1 MRHLLGIEGLSLADF
16 ELLLNNSK
24 TFVEVGERDIKKVP
38 TLRGKTIINLFMEA
52 STRTRTSFEIAGKRM
67 SADVI
72 NVGSSDSSAKKGETL
87 LDTARTLQA
96 MSPDIV
102 VVRHSESGS
111 ALFLS
116 QKLKNASI
124 VNAGDGMHEHPT
136 QALLDCL
143 TISQVLPSIKG
154 IKIAIVGDVLHSR
167 VARSNIF
174 AHLLLGNEIHLV
186 GPKTLVPELLL
197 HDKAF
202 GKYKKQ
208 IKLYHSLKEGIKG
221 CDIVMCLRIQMERLN
236 GHFFSSLQEYTD
248 LFCIS
253 EKVLKDVAPDCF
265 VMHPGPMNRG
275 VEITTEVADGPR
287 SLIERQVNNGVS
299 ARMAVL
305 LTIAAAKG
313 TVDVEGTK

>member
-1 MRHLLGIEGLSLADF
+1 MRHLLGIEGLSLEDF
-16 ELLLNNSK
+16 ETLINNSK
-24 TFVEVGERDIKKVP
+24 NFVEVGQRDLKKVP
-38 TLRGKTIINLFMEA
+38 TLRGRTVINMFMEP

-67 SADVI
+67 SADVV

-102 VVRHSESGS
+102 VVRHSESG
-111 ALFLS
+111 AAQFLA
-116 QKLKNASI
+116 QQLKDTSI

-154 IKIAIVGDVLHSR
+154 IKIAIVGDVIHSR
-167 VARSNIF
+167 VARSNIL
-174 AHLLLGNEIHLV
+174 AHVLLGNEIHLI
-186 GPKTLVPELLL
+186 GPRTLVPEMLLC
-197 HDKAF
+197 DKAY
-202 GKYKKQ
+202 GKYRKQ
-208 IKLYHSLKEGIKG
+208 IKIYNNLKEGLRG
-221 CDIVMCLRIQMERLN
+221 CDIVMCLRIQMERLK

-248 LFCIS
+248 IFCVS
-253 EKVLKDVAPDCF
+253 EKILKDVAPDCF

-305 LTIAAAKG
+305 FTLAAGRG
-313 TVDVEGTK
+313 TVEDFK